1 MIFQIIFFAV
11 WLIRSPFA
19 ITANV
24 PQKHAGRDLTDE
36 LPARVAFQIY

>member
-19 ITANV
+19 ITANSGSYT
-24 PQKHAGRDLTDE
+24 QGRIAGDFLSS
-36 LPARVAFQIY
+36 